1 MKRTVQKENILF
13 CSYLHSFT
21 EILEYEIQNSFP
33 PDYKKKHNGGRRKN
47 TLAYNTLRIKRRQKI
62 QLLLLLILLSGTL
75 IVNPSI
81 LLSYDIF

>member
-33 PDYKKKHNGGRRKN
+33 PDYKKSIMEEEEK
-47 TLAYNTLRIKRRQKI
+47 TL
-62 QLLLLLILLSGTL
+62 
-75 IVNPSI
+75 
-81 LLSYDIF
+81 